1 MLVVVA
7 EYITV
12 DDEDELFVPAAIG
25 LTTVSF
31 AIFLAL
37 CISLRIAG
45 SRLLMIVPVL
55 MLAVG
60 LVSLRTLHLRFHG
73 RWQFT
78 SAVLIALITG
88 QLAAALHYWR
98 ISPIAYGLAL
108 LAPAYSLM
116 VYLGNVAGGESPRK
130 ALIEPVV
137 IALVIWGAAI
147 LIQ

>member
-1 MLVVVA
+1 
-7 EYITV
+7 
-12 DDEDELFVPAAIG
+12 
-25 LTTVSF
+25 
-31 AIFLAL
+31 
-37 CISLRIAG
+37 
-45 SRLLMIVPVL
+45 MIVPVL

-78 SAVLIALITG
+78 NAVLIALITG
-88 QLAAALHYWR
+88 QLAASLHYWR

-137 IALVIWGAAI
+137 IALVIWGAAV